1 MSFVP
6 GFDSNSVAICPQ
18 HADCSHLDFF
28 TAASLHL
35 YLPSS
40 LNVWWPWPSQGH
52 HPPPHLHHHHHHQ
65 THHSPPHLHHHHHIL
80 IITAIIRL
88 TMALRPLCVARQQ
101 SRTCIRSRRCR
112 EDLCEQPPTWSWSRL
127 SRCQPGGDFLL
138 TVRMMTMMMTMVR
151 KALLIPSV
159 NVEGRGR
166 GKGEQQPQGRHPKPA
181 PNLWKKKCLYFDAYP
196 VFILTPTP
204 HLWKRV

>member
-1 MSFVP
+1 MMAM
-6 GFDSNSVAICPQ
+6 AISGTSP
-18 HADCSHLDFF
+18 
-28 TAASLHL
+28 TTT
-35 YLPSS
+35 SS
-40 LNVWWPWPSQGH
+40 SS
-52 HPPPHLHHHHHHQ
+52 PPHLHHHHHHQ
-65 THHSPPHLHHHHHIL
+65 THHGTPASLCCATAKPNMHSESQVSRGPLWTTTDL
-80 IITAIIRL
+80 VVVKIIKMST
-88 TMALRPLCVARQQ
+88 
-101 SRTCIRSRRCR
+101 S
-112 EDLCEQPPTWSWSRL
+112 
-127 SRCQPGGDFLL
+127 GDFLL

>member
-52 HPPPHLHHHHHHQ
+52 HP
-65 THHSPPHLHHHHHIL
+65 PPHLHHHHHIL

-138 TVRMMTMMMTMVR
+138 TVGMMTMMMTMVR